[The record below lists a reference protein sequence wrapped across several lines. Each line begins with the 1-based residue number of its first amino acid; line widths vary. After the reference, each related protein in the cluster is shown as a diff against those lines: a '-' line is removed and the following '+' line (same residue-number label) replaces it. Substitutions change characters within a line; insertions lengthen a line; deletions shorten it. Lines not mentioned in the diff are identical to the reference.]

1 MKYYYSK
8 VFRVFYVRYITTN
21 GKTLDTIS
29 PENQLFIC
37 RLFKKEIIFFF
48 NRISFFIQRHLINL
62 FQEGE
67 KIISIDIVEKCLR
80 VKIKI
85 NKKFRADMHFE
96 KITD

>member
-21 GKTLDTIS
+21 DKTLDTIS

-37 RLFKKEIIFFF
+37 RLFKKKKYFF
-48 NRISFFIQRHLINL
+48 NGISFFIKRHLMNL

-67 KIISIDIVEKCLR
+67 KIITIDIVEKCLR